1 MLGELLK
8 SADSKKNRY
17 NMKKHFSAIYKAVAV
32 AMVSV
37 AIVACNSTNK
47 PADGGESI
55 MPETAGLQG
64 EWCLESYRIDCES
77 TQFDVL
83 SDYKLSFDET
93 DSRFSLST
101 DCNMISGEFGITA
114 DTIRF
119 KNMLV
124 TEMACDDMT
133 VEQNMLR
140 MLNDSTA
147 YAVCRGDTIGL
158 TAPSIGSVIFIRN
171 ANEDNTS
178 AGFIGEYTD
187 PNDGSTLMIGKDTN
201 SGASIKIS
209 LIRLT
214 DIDDGIGTLAGDTLM
229 FTATDAAGSPIKGK
243 IALHGDTA
251 TVIFTESTWEYLPN
265 GTTLHFMRNAGN

>member
-1 MLGELLK
+1 
-8 SADSKKNRY
+8 
-17 NMKKHFSAIYKAVAV
+17 MKKHFSAIYKAVAV

-37 AIVACNSTNK
+37 AIGACNSTNK
-47 PADGGESI
+47 PADGGENI

-77 TQFDVL
+77 TQFDVA

-140 MLNDSTA
+140 LLNDSTA
-147 YAVCRGDTIGL
+147 YAVCHGDTIGL
-158 TAPSIGSVIFIRN
+158 TAPSIGSAIFIRN
-171 ANEDNTS
+171 ANNDNTS

-187 PNDGSTLMIGKDTN
+187 PNDGSTLLIGKDTN

-214 DIDDGIGTLAGDTLM
+214 DIDDGIGTVAGDTLT

-243 IALHGDTA
+243 IALDGDTA